1 MLEWVYYIL
10 LAAVLIA
17 GLYINLVGAPGL
29 WMMVGGTII
38 YGLATHWRYVGLK
51 SVVAVIA
58 IAGLAELAEFV
69 VAGAHAKRAGASR
82 RGLIGAIIG
91 GIVGAIFFTAILPIP
106 ILGTIFGVCLGTFLG
121 AILGEVMGGTQVGSS
136 LRVGVGAAKGRLLGI
151 LTKLL
156 FGCILL
162 GTALW
167 TALPPI
173 HFWQGGK
180 AGSAPAAVAPAGA
193 ATAPARR

>member
-29 WMMVGGTII
+29 WLMALGTII
-38 YGLATHWRYVGLK
+38 YGLVTHWKYVGWK
-51 SVVAVIA
+51 SVVAVLV

-82 RGLIGAIIG
+82 RGLIGAIVG
-91 GIVGAIFFTAILPIP
+91 GIVGAIFFTALIP
-106 ILGTIFGVCLGTFLG
+106 VPVLGTIFGVCLGTFLG
-121 AILGEVMGGTQVGSS
+121 AILGEVIGGTQVGSS

-173 HFWQGGK
+173 HFWHRGK
-180 AGSAPAAVAPAGA
+180 AGSAPAVAAPAGA
-193 ATAPARR
+193 TTAPAR